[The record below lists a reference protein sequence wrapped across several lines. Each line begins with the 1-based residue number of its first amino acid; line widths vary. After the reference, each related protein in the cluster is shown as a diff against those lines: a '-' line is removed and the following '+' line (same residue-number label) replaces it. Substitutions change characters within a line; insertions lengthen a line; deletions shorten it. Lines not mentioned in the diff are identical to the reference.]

1 MTLGNWAS
9 ALMLAGCD
17 LGASQR
23 PEEARQSP
31 LEKAQNAER
40 EGSPSRALKIPGRP
54 DQAGRQGLLK
64 APFKSLRP
72 SYLGPVDKL

>member
-1 MTLGNWAS
+1 MTSVPPRGQ
-9 ALMLAGCD
+9 G
-17 LGASQR
+17 
-23 PEEARQSP
+23 RQGRGK
-31 LEKAQNAER
+31 EHAAEAQNADR
-40 EGSPSRALKIPGRP
+40 PLKGSSGRALKIPGRP